1 MNESSPAAEIARSP
15 EAWERLAK
23 SWLVEVIER
32 SPLDEVDDLPLGWIA
47 REASLLIAEVLGQL
61 SDPGAA
67 RDLALS
73 PAALERISALA
84 ADRDPEVLVTR
95 LPRELSALQS
105 LLIEALDREL
115 PERDRR
121 EFTRAVSRLAEVFG
135 VMQAAA
141 LNALAGRSEAG
152 PRGGGVPRGGGHGG
166 VRHPNAQQSAEV
178 PVEVPDPSEVPDP
191 GVPDPGVPD
200 PDAAPTPGPAA
211 APPAQDPVQHLDAL
225 ARESRRTGTPF
236 TVAHFEVEGVDR
248 ISKGYGE
255 EAATRMVSAVAG
267 VLDSQLSRGD
277 RAFKLGLGR
286 FLVAIGGDDQRGLD
300 LAVSVSNVI
309 ESSQARRGPRVDVS
323 VGVASFPRHG
333 TDSKELLGI
342 AEEASWAA
350 RASGET
356 VALARS
362 EVLQDP

>member
-15 EAWERLAK
+15 DAWERLAK

-32 SPLDEVDDLPLGWIA
+32 SPLDEVDHLPLGWIA

-73 PAALERISALA
+73 PAALERISHLA

-95 LPRELSALQS
+95 LPRELSALQA

-115 PERDRR
+115 PDRDRR

-135 VMQAAA
+135 VMQTAA
-141 LNALAGRSEAG
+141 LNALAGRSEEGAR
-152 PRGGGVPRGGGHGG
+152 RGGGVPHGG
-166 VRHPNAQQSAEV
+166 VRHPNVQEGANA
-178 PVEVPDPSEVPDP
+178 PVEVPDPSAAPMHRAPDP
-191 GVPDPGVPD
+191 
-200 PDAAPTPGPAA
+200 TPVAT
-211 APPAQDPVQHLDAL
+211 AQDPVRHLDGL
-225 ARESRRTGTPF
+225 ARESRRTGVPF

-255 EAATRMVSAVAG
+255 DAATRMVSAVAG
-267 VLDSQLSRGD
+267 VLDSQLAAGE
-277 RAFKLGLGR
+277 RAFKLGMGR
-286 FLVAIGGDDQRGLD
+286 FLVAIEGDDQRGLD
-300 LAVSVSNVI
+300 LAVGVSDVI
-309 ESSQARRGPRVDVS
+309 ESSQAVRGPRVDVT

-333 TDSKELLGI
+333 TDPTELLGV
-342 AEEASWAA
+342 AEEAAWAA

-356 VALARS
+356 IALARS